1 MMIEHPYKTPGD
13 PPDPND
19 KPHKDYWLDMAIADS
34 MVASDPVAA
43 VSKGEPTSPPR
54 WPYEGEEKPV
64 VDDEPKA
71 EQELDEAIADS
82 MVASDPVAVVSKGE
96 PTAPPR
102 RPRPEGEAPK
112 PAHKPGQP
120 AQD

>member
-1 MMIEHPYKTPGD
+1 MHEHRYKMPGD

-19 KPHKDYWLDMAIADS
+19 KPHKDFWLDEAIADS
-34 MVASDPVAA
+34 MVASDPVSS

-54 WPYEGEEKPV
+54 WPYDGEECA
-64 VDDEPKA
+64 DAQDEPA
-71 EQELDEAIADS
+71 EEQELDEAIADS

-102 RPRPEGEAPK
+102 RPRPMDDAEK
-112 PAHKPGQP
+112 PAHKTDQP
-120 AQD
+120 AQE

>member
-1 MMIEHPYKTPGD
+1 MGVMMSDDRNKTPGD

-19 KPHKDYWLDMAIADS
+19 KPRKEYWLDMAIADS
-34 MVASDPVAA
+34 MVASDPVSS

-54 WPYEGEEKPV
+54 WPLEGVEEDQP
-64 VDDEPKA
+64 EEETPA
-71 EQELDEAIADS
+71 ERELDEAIADS

-102 RPRPEGEAPK
+102 RPRPEDQKK
-112 PAHKPGQP
+112 PT
-120 AQD
+120 